1 MGRTRKYATEEEAH
15 EAKKQQMRENYQKRK
30 AEKARAATP
39 PIVEPPKPK
48 GEDALRTSPKSK
60 RTAKK
65 DSIAEAVNQPPQAE
79 YLKLT
84 KEELLAKFGGLLD
97 SI

>member
-39 PIVEPPKPK
+39 SPPKTPPK
-48 GEDALRTSPKSK
+48 DEDTPKTKSK

-65 DSIAEAVNQPPQAE
+65 DSLAEAVNQPPQAE

>member
-30 AEKARAATP
+30 EEKARAATP
-39 PIVEPPKPK
+39 PK
-48 GEDALRTSPKSK
+48 GENAPRTSPK